1 MSFEMSADTDDGINE
16 INMTPFVDVM
26 LVLLVIFIVT
36 IPVVKQAIEL
46 DLPNEA
52 GTVLQENTE
61 TIEISVNENGEFF
74 YDGILV
80 SDEDLSLKF
89 KLLNEQKSHL
99 PSDNPSIQIR
109 GDQNVKYARIA
120 TVMALAQRN
129 GLNRIG
135 FVMQGISDE

>member
-46 DLPNEA
+46 DLPKEA

-61 TIEISVNENGEFF
+61 TIEISVNESGEFF

>member
-61 TIEISVNENGEFF
+61 TIEISVNESGEFF

>member
-1 MSFEMSADTDDGINE
+1 MSFEMSTDTDDGINE

-46 DLPNEA
+46 DLPNET

-61 TIEISVNENGEFF
+61 TIEISVSENGDFF

-80 SDEDLSLKF
+80 SDEDLSFKF
-89 KLLNEQKSHL
+89 KMLSEQKSHL
-99 PSDNPSIQIR
+99 PSENPSIQIR
-109 GDQNVKYARIA
+109 GDKNVKYARIA
-120 TVMALAQRN
+120 TVMALAQSN

-135 FVMQGISDE
+135 FVMHGIGD

>member
-1 MSFEMSADTDDGINE
+1 MSFEMSTDTDDGINE

-46 DLPNEA
+46 DLPNET

-61 TIEISVNENGEFF
+61 TIEISVSENGDFF

-80 SDEDLSLKF
+80 SDEDLSFKF
-89 KLLNEQKSHL
+89 KMLSEQKSHL
-99 PSDNPSIQIR
+99 PSENPSIQIR
-109 GDQNVKYARIA
+109 GDKNVKYARIA
-120 TVMALAQRN
+120 TVMVLAQSN

-135 FVMQGISDE
+135 FVMHGIGD

>member
-1 MSFEMSADTDDGINE
+1 MSFEMSTDTDDGINE

-46 DLPNEA
+46 DLPNET
-52 GTVLQENTE
+52 GTVLQDNTE
-61 TIEISVNENGEFF
+61 TIEISVSENGDFF

-80 SDEDLSLKF
+80 SDEDLSFKF
-89 KLLNEQKSHL
+89 KMLSEQKSHL
-99 PSDNPSIQIR
+99 HSDNPSIQIR
-109 GDQNVKYARIA
+109 GDKNVKYARIA
-120 TVMALAQRN
+120 MVMALAQSN

-135 FVMQGISDE
+135 FVMHGIGD

>member
-1 MSFEMSADTDDGINE
+1 MSFEMSADADDGINE

-46 DLPNEA
+46 DLPKEA

-135 FVMQGISDE
+135 FVMHGISDE

>member
-1 MSFEMSADTDDGINE
+1 MSFEMSTDTDDGINE

-46 DLPNEA
+46 DLPNET

-61 TIEISVNENGEFF
+61 TIEISVSENGDFF

-80 SDEDLSLKF
+80 SDEDLSFKF
-89 KLLNEQKSHL
+89 KMLSEQKSHL

-109 GDQNVKYARIA
+109 GDKNVKYARIA
-120 TVMALAQRN
+120 TVMALAQSN

-135 FVMQGISDE
+135 FVMHGIGD